1 MRFAEHRGKVI
12 NTILAAGLLAL
23 ALGVAGSGPTHAQ
36 PSAGSAVGKPART
49 YPERP
54 VRIVVPLP
62 AGGSTDTIARALA
75 LRLTDAFSQSFVVD
89 NRPSAG
95 SLLALDI
102 LASSAPDGHT
112 LMVIGG
118 TTVMYPLL
126 YKSRYDV
133 GRDFA
138 PVAQLS
144 AHGYVLVIHPSLP
157 AKTVS
162 EFVQYLKANPDKI
175 NYSSSGIGSPL
186 HMSGELFQMLTGTRM
201 THVPYK
207 GTAAAYAD
215 LLGGQ
220 VHASFPTIITSG
232 AHIRAGRL
240 RPLAVTMVKRVSAL
254 PDVATF
260 GEAGVNGMIVEGFY
274 AMIAPQR
281 TPQAVIERLAAEIN
295 KAMRTPEV
303 IKGLAADG
311 AEAAPGTP
319 AELAAHIK
327 RETERWSKVV
337 RTNGL
342 KGQ

>member
-1 MRFAEHRGKVI
+1 VI
-12 NTILAAGLLAL
+12 TSRTLESIKDKLAKGLLAL
-23 ALGVAGSGPTHAQ
+23 ALGLAACAVAQAQSAKGSTAGSSG
-36 PSAGSAVGKPART
+36 RT

-54 VRIVVPLP
+54 VRILVPLP

-75 LRLTDAFSQSFVVD
+75 ARLTDAFGQSFVID

-102 LASSAPDGHT
+102 LASSAPDGYT

-118 TTVMYPLL
+118 TTIMYPLL
-126 YKSRYDV
+126 YKARYDV

-144 AHGYVLVIHPSLP
+144 EHGYVLVIHPSLP
-157 AKTVS
+157 AKTVP
-162 EFVQYLKANPDKI
+162 EFVQYLKANPGKV

-207 GTAAAYAD
+207 GTAPAYID
-215 LLGGQ
+215 LLAGQ
-220 VHASFPTIITSG
+220 IHAAFPTIVTSG

-240 RPLAVTMVKRVSAL
+240 RPLAVTMTKRVSAL
-254 PDVATF
+254 SDVPTF
-260 GEAGVNGMIVEGFY
+260 AETGVNGMIVEGFY
-274 AMIAPQR
+274 GVVAPQK
-281 TPQAVIERLAAEIN
+281 TPQAIVERLSAEIN

-303 IKGLAADG
+303 AKGLAAEG
-311 AEAAPGTP
+311 AEAAPGSP
-319 AELAAHIK
+319 SELAAHIK
-327 RETERWSKVV
+327 TETERWGKVI
-337 RTNGL
+337 RTVGI